1 MKATF
6 NVPGGIKTLTQ
17 SPEISKYYNDNGTV
31 YTDIDE
37 VNYQLK
43 EGIRYIGLTVN
54 INNEEYW
61 YKDGIE
67 DIDLVLKQSGSGSQS
82 VSGSGIVNTLP
93 IWNSINGL
101 TNSVISDIGSIL
113 IDRSIDGDASYLIL
127 KGVSDGDNFGA
138 LEIAS
143 ANNSSRWQ
151 FVSKSN
157 KDFEFVHNDGT
168 SWSTPFTI
176 KSEGNVLVNATMS
189 ATNIVKLGG
198 LSTEVLMA
206 DGSVSNILDLPTKV
220 VSTTTPSGTPA
231 NGDEWIMYDN

>member
-61 YKDGIE
+61 YKNSID

-113 IDRSIDGDASYLIL
+113 IDR
-127 KGVSDGDNFGA
+127 
-138 LEIAS
+138 
-143 ANNSSRWQ
+143 
-151 FVSKSN
+151 
-157 KDFEFVHNDGT
+157 
-168 SWSTPFTI
+168 
-176 KSEGNVLVNATMS
+176 
-189 ATNIVKLGG
+189 
-198 LSTEVLMA
+198 
-206 DGSVSNILDLPTKV
+206 
-220 VSTTTPSGTPA
+220 
-231 NGDEWIMYDN
+231 